1 VKTNGQKL
9 SVMKYCHL
17 QLTIIILITACS
29 NTPVSRINY
38 NNIEKGRCDADTSN
52 RYHYVLPESHDGKLA
67 LLIILD
73 SGGDGLLAAKKGL
86 EGVTKIPCVIIGSD
100 VVRNNNPFYIRI
112 ILGLIQDAEK
122 KFPVDKDRI
131 FLAGFSGGARMALEY
146 ARQYPVKGVLMCGA
160 GPGTG
165 SFNDLPCKVYM
176 ISGTTDFN
184 FSEMYY
190 NPVRVSGGEKFMS
203 DYFRGKHEWPPAA
216 NLENGLIWLMAGEN
230 KNLAKEHFGYLVNKA
245 DSLLAQN
252 ETLFG
257 LKALENAM
265 ALDGKN
271 KAAFKKHSE
280 VAASRKIEDHL
291 DLLERNL
298 FVERRIGQAYVET
311 MVDKDSL
318 FWFNEISD
326 LSNQIAASKGEE
338 NDHYQR
344 IKAFLGIMFF
354 SRINALLR
362 SDPLNK
368 QTVTL
373 LAAYR
378 KLEPENPDVYYDL
391 ALYEKNLN
399 RQQKSQLYLKKAIS
413 LGFKDQIKL
422 KSDFPD

>member
-1 VKTNGQKL
+1 MYL
-9 SVMKYCHL
+9 PL
-17 QLTIIILITACS
+17 FLIVLFTACS
-29 NTPVSRINY
+29 NTPVPVITYR
-38 NNIEKGRCDADTSN
+38 NIEKGQCDADTSN
-52 RYHYVLPESHDGKLA
+52 RYHYVMPENHEGKVA

-73 SGGDGLLAAKKGL
+73 SGGDGLLGVKKGI
-86 EGVTKIPCVIIGSD
+86 EGAAKIPCVIIGSD

-131 FLAGFSGGARMALEY
+131 FLAGFSGGARMALDY
-146 ARQYPVKGVLMCGA
+146 ARQYPVNGVLMCGA

-165 SFNDLPCKVYM
+165 SFNDLPSKVYM
-176 ISGTTDFN
+176 ISGSTDFN

-190 NPVRVSGGEKFMS
+190 NPIRVSGGEKFMS

-216 NLENGLIWLMAGEN
+216 NLENGLTWLMAGEN
-230 KNLAKEHFGYLVNKA
+230 KELAKEHSAYLVNKA

-271 KAAFKKHSE
+271 KTAAQKHSE
-280 VAASRKIEDHL
+280 IASSRKIEDNL

-298 FVERRIGQAYVET
+298 FVERRIGQAYVEA

-326 LSNQIAASKGEE
+326 LSKQIAGSKGEE

-354 SRINALLR
+354 SRVNALLR

-368 QTVTL
+368 QTAVL

-378 KLEPENPDVYYDL
+378 NLEPENPDVYYDL

-399 RQQKSQLYLKKAIS
+399 HHQKSQQYLKKAIS
-413 LGFKDQIKL
+413 LGFKDQLKL
-422 KSDFPD
+422 KSDFPG